1 MMTGRREAR
10 RSDVTVKRTLRL
22 GANRLMANYGIEIS
36 RTTDLVA
43 ASRRIVVHPL
53 VKGMPAV
60 ALASEGPRGR
70 ADDVTTRRLMDAYNN
85 AIDEERS
92 AKLRAPSD
100 DLWTNLVNTELS
112 DLLQILQARDVQ
124 ALSEFL
130 AHFGEEYTWAGGLCL
145 TVDGYTPP
153 QAETGQVALTYLDKL
168 VCLAESLGVLDVENP
183 EQSVQWGANLYHDI
197 DDLVEQIEVAI
208 GIPIAPPVGV
218 IPVDGLSTARGPL
231 HYRYFNALYA
241 ALRVRALVHEDSG
254 VCEYGGGL
262 GLVAHYARQ
271 LGMRDYT
278 LYDLPLSN
286 LFAGHYLIGT
296 LGAEA
301 VRLHGEDPRPG
312 TVSVLPYWSC
322 LDAPAGAFELA
333 LNQDSFPEIDPTL
346 VGEYIRQIERT
357 TSKYF
362 LSINQEARAAMGSR
376 RQNSVPALIR
386 DHAEFHRMYRMQ
398 YWIREGYVEELYE
411 LRRARA

>member
-1 MMTGRREAR
+1 M
-10 RSDVTVKRTLRL
+10 TVKSTLRS
-22 GANRLMANYGIEIS
+22 GANRVMEKYGLEIV

-43 ASRRIVVHPL
+43 ASRKVVTHPV

-60 ALASEGPRGR
+60 GLSSERPRGH
-70 ADDVTTRRLMDAYNN
+70 ADEATTRRLLDAYSK
-85 AIDEERS
+85 AISEEHS
-92 AKLRAPSD
+92 AKLKAPSD
-100 DLWTNLVNTELS
+100 DLWTNLVNTELGE
-112 DLLQILQARDVQ
+112 LLQILKARDVK
-124 ALSEFL
+124 ALSEYL
-130 AHFGEEYTWAGGLCL
+130 SHVGEEYTWAGGLCL
-145 TVDGYTPP
+145 SVDGYTPP
-153 QAETGQVALTYLDKL
+153 QAEPAQVALTYLDKL

-183 EQSVQWGANLYHDI
+183 EQSVQWGSNLYHDI
-197 DDLVEQIEVAI
+197 DDLVDRIEKTI

-241 ALRVRALVHEDSG
+241 ALRLRALAHQDPG

-262 GLVAHYARQ
+262 GLVAYYAYQ
-271 LGMRDYT
+271 LGLRDYT

-296 LGAEA
+296 LGADA
-301 VRLHGEDPRPG
+301 VCLHGEGARPG

-322 LDAPAGAFELA
+322 LDASAKSFELA

-346 VGEYIRQIERT
+346 VREYFRQIART

-376 RQNSVPALIR
+376 SQNSVPALIR
-386 DHAEFHRMYRMQ
+386 DHEEFQRVYRMK

-411 LRRARA
+411 LTGS